1 MNNDYVND
9 ELDAKVVAAMRSL
22 YAAPSGSDY
31 WNALEQRIT
40 GELARAASST
50 YDTSWWNE
58 LARWAA
64 PGVAAAALLLAVA
77 GAVWSQLDRADMS
90 STYDDF
96 TQPMI
101 ADAMPG
107 AAALLS
113 APHDGT
119 SQREATLTY
128 VLSH

>member
-1 MNNDYVND
+1 MNNDYAND
-9 ELDAKVVAAMRSL
+9 ELDAKVMATMKSL
-22 YAAPSGSDY
+22 YAAPSDPAY
-31 WNALEQRIT
+31 WNALEARIT
-40 GELARAASST
+40 GQLARAGSLTHETA
-50 YDTSWWNE
+50 WWTE

-77 GAVWSQLDRADMS
+77 GAVWSQLDRAEMS
-90 STYDDF
+90 STYEDF

-101 ADAMPG
+101 ADALPG
-107 AAALLS
+107 AVALLS
-113 APHDGT
+113 APHDGS